1 MASKKKS
8 KIKITYNA
16 PITLTFSIICT
27 IVLLLDGLLG
37 HHLIGAFF
45 CAPGAQGST
54 FSFDPHNPVDYI
66 RLFTHVLGHESW
78 AHLLSNL
85 SFILLLGPLLEDR
98 YGSGLLILMMLT
110 TAFVTGIINAA
121 FIPAA
126 LMGASGIAFMMILLA
141 SFNTIDKKTVPLTFI
156 LILILYLGRE
166 IFVSSNQDNVA
177 NWAHIIGGI
186 IGSIFGFIASPAK
199 RKPATKKASTASN
212 KTSNAKAV
220 KKPTTKK
227 QSFDD
232 ATIVGDPTLLKKL

>member
-1 MASKKKS
+1 MTTKKKS

-16 PITLTFSIICT
+16 PVTLTFSIVCT
-27 IVLLLDGLLG
+27 IILLVDGLLG

-98 YGSGLLILMMLT
+98 YGSGLLALMMIT

-166 IFVSSNQDNVA
+166 IIASSSTDNIA
-177 NWAHIIGGI
+177 NWAHVIGGM
-186 IGSIFGFIASPAK
+186 IGSIFGFVASPVK
-199 RKPATKKASTASN
+199 RKRATKKSPTKASQE
-212 KTSNAKAV
+212 V
-220 KKPTTKK
+220 
-227 QSFDD
+227 DD
-232 ATIVGDPTLLKKL
+232 ATIVGDPTILRKR

>member
-199 RKPATKKASTASN
+199 RN
-212 KTSNAKAV
+212 LLQ
-220 KKPTTKK
+220 KK
-227 QSFDD
+227 Q
-232 ATIVGDPTLLKKL
+232 VLLAIKRLMLKL